1 MLRRKGNSKFVVK
14 NSVTF
19 LILLLHFFS
28 AKSFAALP
36 LTVEDLI
43 TKNDEFQLSFNVG
56 YANADRSN
64 VSALYDDI
72 DTGNNNFIRL
82 PVAVGEQ
89 RKNSDIYTFTLG
101 GRYGLSKRTEIYS
114 RLTAIANDTRFYVA
128 DGSNSFKSK
137 QLNQLILGFNFQFYD
152 DAYNSAIL
160 SFTELTLVENTVID
174 GSKYAYLKAGKFGL
188 TTHRAID
195 PVVLSLTAGLS
206 HSWLRKVNGKKINPG
221 DLLFINP
228 SIRFAVN
235 DVVTLTGGVQLN
247 FRTRDIIEDEW
258 MGIRTSQ
265 TDLEFGIGYA
275 SSENL
280 KISLMITS
288 DISGDSGA
296 EANIGWRYKFIN

>member
-1 MLRRKGNSKFVVK
+1 MLKRKGNSTFVGK

-19 LILLLHFFS
+19 LIFLLHFFQRNLS
-28 AKSFAALP
+28 LNYP
-36 LTVEDLI
+36 ITVEDLI

-64 VSALYDDI
+64 ISALYDDI

-114 RLTAIANDTRFYVA
+114 RLTAIANDTRFYVD

-137 QLNQLILGFNFQFYD
+137 QLSQLIMGFNFQFYD
-152 DAYNSAIL
+152 DAYSSAIL
-160 SFTELTLVENTVID
+160 GFTELTLVENTVID
-174 GSKYAYLKAGKFGL
+174 GSKYAYFKAGKFGL
-188 TTHRAID
+188 STHRAID
-195 PVVLSLTAGLS
+195 PMVLSLTAGLS
-206 HSWLRKVNGKKINPG
+206 HSWLRKVNNKEVNPG
-221 DLLFINP
+221 DLLFIYP
-228 SIRFAVN
+228 SIRFTVN
-235 DVVTLTGGVQLN
+235 NLVTLMGGVQFN

-265 TDLEFGIGYA
+265 TDLKFGVGYA
-275 SSENL
+275 SSENF
-280 KISLMITS
+280 KINLMITS

-296 EANIGWRYKFIN
+296 EANIGWRYKFND